1 MGLSVGIITYNEEK
15 NILKV
20 IKAVEKIADEII
32 IVDSNSTD
40 NTVDLVKK
48 NGAQV
53 FVESWKGYGPQKN
66 SVIEKCNQ
74 DWILLIDADEIVSE
88 KLGERIFEIINSKP
102 EFEVYEVNFT
112 AVCFGKIIKHGG
124 WSNHYRIRLFKNG
137 SGKYNDKE
145 VHEGFITNE
154 NVAKLKEKIFHY
166 TYDSLDDYFQ
176 KFSRYTSEAS
186 NQLTKEGKTI
196 SIFETYLRSSFK
208 FFKMYILQLG
218 FLDGYEG
225 YLLSRL
231 SSMYVL
237 IKYSKLREK
246 IIMKHM
252 KRDE

>member
-124 WSNHYRIRLFKNG
+124 WSNHYRVRLFRRG
-137 SGKYNDKE
+137 SGLYNDRE
-145 VHEGFITNE
+145 VHEKFVTKSLSGKI
-154 NVAKLKEKIFHY
+154 KEELYHY
-166 TYDSLDDYFQ
+166 TYDNITDYFD
-176 KFSRYTSEAS
+176 KMNRYTSEAA
-186 NQLTKEGKTI
+186 NYYKLNNKKKLFLI
-196 SIFETYLRSSFK
+196 FYFDSIFK
-208 FFKMYILQLG
+208 FFKMYIVKLG

-225 YLLSRL
+225 YLLAKLASI
-231 SSMYVL
+231 YVF
-237 IKYSKLREK
+237 IKYAKLKEK
-246 IIMKHM
+246 NEK
-252 KRDE
+252 

>member
-112 AVCFGKIIKHGG
+112 AVCFG
-124 WSNHYRIRLFKNG
+124 NC
-137 SGKYNDKE
+137 
-145 VHEGFITNE
+145 
-154 NVAKLKEKIFHY
+154 
-166 TYDSLDDYFQ
+166 
-176 KFSRYTSEAS
+176 
-186 NQLTKEGKTI
+186 
-196 SIFETYLRSSFK
+196 
-208 FFKMYILQLG
+208 LQIALPSP
-218 FLDGYEG
+218 L
-225 YLLSRL
+225 
-231 SSMYVL
+231 
-237 IKYSKLREK
+237 
-246 IIMKHM
+246 
-252 KRDE
+252 

>member
-102 EFEVYEVNFT
+102 EFE
-112 AVCFGKIIKHGG
+112 A
-124 WSNHYRIRLFKNG
+124 
-137 SGKYNDKE
+137 
-145 VHEGFITNE
+145 
-154 NVAKLKEKIFHY
+154 
-166 TYDSLDDYFQ
+166 
-176 KFSRYTSEAS
+176 
-186 NQLTKEGKTI
+186 
-196 SIFETYLRSSFK
+196 
-208 FFKMYILQLG
+208 
-218 FLDGYEG
+218 
-225 YLLSRL
+225 
-231 SSMYVL
+231 
-237 IKYSKLREK
+237 
-246 IIMKHM
+246 
-252 KRDE
+252 